1 VDEEIKSLTKRIQN
15 IEKDMIEEINID
27 DKLKEFR
34 KDLYLLVDPKNWTNQ
49 FLKKHIDQIRIV
61 DLENIDIVLTSVDVG
76 FRKPN
81 SAGFKMLLTAFN
93 VQPFEMLN
101 VGDEEID
108 VIGAN
113 RLDIVSVLINRNN
126 RELNFGQKYT
136 VNSLNK
142 IMDILQIA

>member
-1 VDEEIKSLTKRIQN
+1 L
-15 IEKDMIEEINID
+15 KDID
-27 DKLKEFR
+27 TISQ
-34 KDLYLLVDPKNWTNQ
+34 Y
-49 FLKKHIDQIRIV
+49 
-61 DLENIDIVLTSVDVG
+61 IDIVLTSVDVG

-93 VQPFEMLN
+93 VQPFEMLY